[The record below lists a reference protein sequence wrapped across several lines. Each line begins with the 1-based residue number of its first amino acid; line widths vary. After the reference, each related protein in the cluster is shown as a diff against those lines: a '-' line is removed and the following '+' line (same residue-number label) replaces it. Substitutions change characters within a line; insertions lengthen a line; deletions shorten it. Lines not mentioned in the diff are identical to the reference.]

1 MTEIT
6 PHPTSS
12 PPAAWGSRS
21 ARGPARRLAFVGA
34 CLLALL
40 TPLGASGGNAFAD
53 EPNRTITVS
62 GRGEISVRPD
72 IAYVETGVVTQA
84 KTAAEAL
91 TANTQ
96 AMQAVFQG
104 LKALGIEDRDIRT
117 SQFSINAVHTRPE
130 RGEASRINGYQ
141 VSNIVT
147 LTLRDL
153 DRVGEA
159 LDTLVTLGSNQLR
172 GIRFQVEKP
181 GPLLDATRDDAV
193 KDALRK
199 AKIYVAAAGV
209 VLGPILTITESGV
222 RMPSPVFARAMSM
235 EAMDVPVAPGEQT
248 LSTSV
253 TLIISI
259 Q

>member
-1 MTEIT
+1 MTMIT
-6 PHPTSS
+6 PPST
-12 PPAAWGSRS
+12 GSLAK
-21 ARGPARRLAFVGA
+21 ARGLKTRITLFAPVAA
-34 CLLALL
+34 CLLALMA
-40 TPLGASGGNAFAD
+40 PLATSGGAAYAD
-53 EPNRTITVS
+53 ETQRTITVS
-62 GRGEISVRPD
+62 GRGEISVRPN
-72 IAYVETGVVTQA
+72 IAYIETGVVTQA
-84 KTAAEAL
+84 KTAVEAL

-130 RGEASRINGYQ
+130 RGEASRISGYQ
-141 VSNIVT
+141 ASNIVT

-159 LDTLVTLGSNQLR
+159 LDTLVTLGSNRLH
-172 GIRFQVEKP
+172 GIRFQVEEP
-181 GPLLDATRDDAV
+181 GPLLDAARDDAV

-209 VLGPILTITESGV
+209 VLGPILSITESGG
-222 RMPSPVFARAMSM
+222 RMPGPVFARAMSM
-235 EAMDVPVAPGEQT
+235 EASDVPIAPGEQT
-248 LSTSV
+248 LSTGV
-253 TLIISI
+253 NLVISI

>member
-1 MTEIT
+1 MTMIT
-6 PHPTSS
+6 PLST
-12 PPAAWGSRS
+12 GSLAKVREPK
-21 ARGPARRLAFVGA
+21 ARGLKARLAPIAA
-34 CLLALL
+34 CLLALMA
-40 TPLGASGGNAFAD
+40 PLGTSGGAAYA
-53 EPNRTITVS
+53 EEAQRTITVS

-72 IAYVETGVVTQA
+72 IAYIETGVVTQA
-84 KTAAEAL
+84 KTAVEAL

-130 RGEASRINGYQ
+130 RGEASRISGYQ
-141 VSNIVT
+141 ASNIVT

-159 LDTLVTLGSNQLR
+159 LDTLVTMGSNRLH

-181 GPLLDATRDDAV
+181 GPLLDAARDDAV

-209 VLGPILTITESGV
+209 VLGPIVSITESGGH
-222 RMPSPVFARAMSM
+222 MPGRPVFARAMSM
-235 EAMDVPVAPGEQT
+235 ESADVPVAPGEQT
-248 LSTSV
+248 LSTGV
-253 TLIISI
+253 NLVISI